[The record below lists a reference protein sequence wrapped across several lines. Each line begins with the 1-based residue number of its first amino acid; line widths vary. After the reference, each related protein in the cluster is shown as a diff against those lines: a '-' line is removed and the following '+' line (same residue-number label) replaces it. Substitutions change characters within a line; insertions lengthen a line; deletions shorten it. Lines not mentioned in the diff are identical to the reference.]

1 MSTISLRLPTYLHE
15 TVREL
20 ADKESVSINQFIVLA
35 LAEKLSALMTE
46 EYLGERAKRGDRKK
60 FERAMA
66 KVADLEPESKDSL

>member
-1 MSTISLRLPTYLHE
+1 MSTISLRLPTYLHD

-20 ADKESVSINQFIVLA
+20 ADKESISINQFVILA

-66 KVADLEPESKDSL
+66 KVADIEPEERDGL